1 MRLQEGPIPA
11 DVQWHFP
18 EPRWLHDGGARAVV
32 RASRATT
39 GSVAHP
45 LPAADRGPVTR
56 PGDALCP
63 ASSWRGWLRGCP
75 VVCS

>member
-11 DVQWHFP
+11 DVQWRFP

-45 LPAADRGPVTR
+45 LPAADRGRVIR
-56 PGDALCP
+56 PGGAPRP
-63 ASSWRGWLRGCP
+63 ASSRRGWLRGCP
-75 VVCS
+75 LVCS